1 VTRGEW
7 LVRLWIVAPNADGA
21 LLSVLAEVLTRVA
34 DEEVLLIIG
43 DALTEAAIEARAYGC
58 EDAGARLRALADLFG
73 SASDFR
79 RSMRIAPRQL

>member
-34 DEEVLLIIG
+34 DDEVLLIIG
-43 DALTEAAIEARAYGC
+43 DALTEAAIETHACGC
-58 EDAGARLRALADLFG
+58 ESAATALRALSDVVG
-73 SASDFR
+73 SATDFR
-79 RSMRIAPRQL
+79 RSMRIAPPQL